1 MKKILL
7 YSTGGFGDAL
17 VLTHLATLLQQ
28 RLLDVHVDFC
38 INHDFA
44 FQFGNGNNKDAVEI
58 LKYLDRERI
67 SYDTRQL
74 TAALAEFKR
83 VNF

>member
-17 VLTHLATLLQQ
+17 VFTHLATLLQQ

-44 FQFGNGNNKDAVEI
+44 FQFVVNN
-58 LKYLDRERI
+58 YLLQFYKSKFQYLLR
-67 SYDTRQL
+67 
-74 TAALAEFKR
+74 F
-83 VNF
+83 